1 MAEVLLE
8 MEPPQAQAGDN
19 VLRRARVLIL
29 NRVWQPVNIVG
40 VRRAIRLLCQGHAD
54 VIHAL
59 DDNLQVMDAGEW
71 IAFSL
76 ESPPG
81 AGERVVRSIRLALR
95 VPHVLLLKSYER
107 VPIEEVRLSRKAIFE
122 RDGYRC
128 QYCGEVFPE
137 SQLNIDHVIP
147 RHLGGRT
154 SWENLVT
161 SCKSCNSKKAN
172 RLPHQAGFRLRRKPA
187 RPRARPLVSRLMNGH
202 TEQAWEPFIGKMTL

>member
-1 MAEVLLE
+1 MAEGLME
-8 MEPPQAQAGDN
+8 MAPPPTATA
-19 VLRRARVLIL
+19 LRGVRVLVL

-40 VRRAIRLLCQGHAD
+40 IRRAIRLLCQGHAD
-54 VIHAL
+54 VIHSL
-59 DDNLQVMDAGEW
+59 DQNFQVMDAAEW
-71 IAFSL
+71 IDYSL
-76 ESPPG
+76 QSPPQP
-81 AGERVVRSIRLALR
+81 EEPVVRSIRMALR
-95 VPHVLLLKSYER
+95 VPQVLLLKSYER
-107 VPIEEVRLSRKAIFE
+107 VPIEEVRLTRKAIFE

-172 RLPHQAGFRLRRKPA
+172 RLPHQAGFRLRRKPT
-187 RPRARPLVSRLMNGH
+187 RPRARPLVCRLMNGH
-202 TEQAWEPFIGKMTL
+202 TERAWEPFIGKMSS